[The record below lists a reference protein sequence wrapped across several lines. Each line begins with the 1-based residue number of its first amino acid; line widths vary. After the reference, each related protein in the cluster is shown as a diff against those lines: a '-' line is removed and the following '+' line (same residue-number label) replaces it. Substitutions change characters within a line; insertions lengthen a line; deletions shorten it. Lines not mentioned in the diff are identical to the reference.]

1 MELEDFVPETEETE
15 EGRELA
21 EVLQAEQVRMREK
34 IYGTAHERT
43 RLMMMMATR
52 ATNSVLRNVAVT
64 CKCGRWKIT
73 DADFVVLFEHKMY
86 WAAANGPLSRACKAE
101 ERGTSFQTR

>member
-21 EVLQAEQVRMREK
+21 EVLQAEPVRMREK

-52 ATNSVLRNVAVT
+52 ATNSVLRNVAVP
-64 CKCGRWKIT
+64 CKDWPMVNDGR
-73 DADFVVLFEHKMY
+73 
-86 WAAANGPLSRACKAE
+86 
-101 ERGTSFQTR
+101 